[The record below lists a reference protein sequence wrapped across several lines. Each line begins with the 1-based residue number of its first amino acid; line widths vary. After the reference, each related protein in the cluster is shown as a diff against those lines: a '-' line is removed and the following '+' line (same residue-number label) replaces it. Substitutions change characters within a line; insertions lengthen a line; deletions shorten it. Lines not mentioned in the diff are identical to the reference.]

1 MDEIDWEL
9 CGIYGMLNA
18 LGGLFLTFLFC
29 VVTDDW
35 DVPNMTIGMIIG
47 GTFAVLS
54 AVEFLCW
61 LFHIPAW
68 IVKGLLWIRQKT
80 DPEE

>member
-1 MDEIDWEL
+1 
-9 CGIYGMLNA
+9 
-18 LGGLFLTFLFC
+18 
-29 VVTDDW
+29 
-35 DVPNMTIGMIIG
+35 MTIGMIIG

-54 AVEFLCW
+54 TVEFLSW

-68 IVKGLLWIRQKT
+68 IRKGLTWIRQKT

>member
-18 LGGLFLTFLFC
+18 LGGVILMFLFC

-35 DVPNMTIGMIIG
+35 DASNGTIGMIIG
-47 GTFAVLS
+47 GTFVVLS
-54 AVEFLCW
+54 TVEFFCW

-68 IVKGLLWIRQKT
+68 IVKGLLWIHQKT

>member
-29 VVTDDW
+29 VVTDDRW
-35 DVPNMTIGMIIG
+35 RNVRRAQHRRIPLLAIPYSRMDPKRIDVDPPEDRSGGVNNAIGQ
-47 GTFAVLS
+47 
-54 AVEFLCW
+54 E
-61 LFHIPAW
+61 
-68 IVKGLLWIRQKT
+68 
-80 DPEE
+80 